1 MVCVSSE
8 DSDQPGHPPSL
19 IRVFDVCMK
28 KAWVQHTVKTLVRLG
43 ECWAYS
49 HFVGFVMRQLISLSY
64 KKRVLQLT
72 RATSEVIKLCV

>member
-28 KAWVQHTVKTLVRLG
+28 KAWVQHTVKTLSQTGWMLG
-43 ECWAYS
+43 IQSFCWFCHEAA
-49 HFVGFVMRQLISLSY
+49 HFTFVQKEGTSTY
-64 KKRVLQLT
+64 KGHFR
-72 RATSEVIKLCV
+72 VIKLCV